1 MQNSP
6 IYIKYVF
13 TYEQFQK
20 ELFNSIDITQ
30 NCDKRLSKKEII
42 EILENDKPI
51 SGFSPD
57 TIRFYQEA
65 TKSFVLM
72 PETFYLQPYSGL
84 TLLLPPR
91 NEENNILSQIQKE
104 IKEMR
109 DENANIKGENQD
121 LKSKLVPINSHNF

>member
-1 MQNSP
+1 
-6 IYIKYVF
+6 
-13 TYEQFQK
+13 
-20 ELFNSIDITQ
+20 
-30 NCDKRLSKKEII
+30 
-42 EILENDKPI
+42 
-51 SGFSPD
+51 
-57 TIRFYQEA
+57 
-65 TKSFVLM
+65 M